1 MRNYRYFVLFV
12 CSLSCLLPLVG
23 GQSIY
28 QLVHEA
34 TDSGKGLSQAVDSQV
49 PA

>member
-1 MRNYRYFVLFV
+1 MRNYRYFVFFV

-23 GQSIY
+23 AQAIY
-28 QLVHEA
+28 QLVHDA
-34 TDSGKGLSQAVDSQV
+34 TESGKGLSQTVDEHV